1 MPDLDEIKQDV
12 HALSQKLDRMSDQIS
27 SLVNDLGVGRDRNTF
42 TRINR
47 IESELFRHTTKLES
61 IDLRRMANA
70 SDTLVRSL
78 SSVSQDLSA
87 VKNQL
92 QAEQNL
98 SRDIQRS
105 LTVISSNPGFASVS
119 RY

>member
-1 MPDLDEIKQDV
+1 MPDLAEIKQDV
-12 HALSQKLDRMSDQIS
+12 HALSQKLDKVAEQVR
-27 SLVNDLGVGRDRNTF
+27 SLVDDLGVGRDRQTYVK
-42 TRINR
+42 INR
-47 IESELFRHTTKLES
+47 MENELFRHTNQLES
-61 IDLRRMANA
+61 GDLRRLAYA
-70 SDTLVRSL
+70 SENTLKSL
-78 SSVSQDLSA
+78 SNLSQDISA

-105 LTVISSNPGFASVS
+105 LTVISSNPGFSSVS